1 MSNESYDE
9 SVLNAFNYARVS
21 LKIYLCR
28 PDNFTTAPR
37 SFVWLLARRNEIQCR
52 LHNLSMTT
60 YYYSCYVFALVISA
74 LLLIDLCPKR
84 RGLHIDIVSVSF
96 LACNDRFM
104 CSINDKNQSG
114 NNLCNFRC
122 HFDGGMGTWT
132 WTCLSTICLATLYT
146 MIEVKIDK
154 RFAQL

>member
-21 LKIYLCR
+21 PKIYLCR

-60 YYYSCYVFALVISA
+60 YYSCYVFALVISA

-84 RGLHIDIVSVSF
+84 RGLHIDIVSISF

-104 CSINDKNQSG
+104 CSINDKKTSLG
-114 NNLCNFRC
+114 RTYATFAVISM
-122 HFDGGMGTWT
+122 GGWGHGR
-132 WTCLSTICLATLYT
+132 A
-146 MIEVKIDK
+146 
-154 RFAQL
+154 